1 MPVFGDY
8 ARYYNLL
15 YKDKD
20 YRQETGFVLE
30 RLKACGCNPRTLLDI
45 GCGTGRHALEVAR
58 QGIAVTGVDMSQ
70 TMLAM
75 GREELER
82 ANELPAHGLTL
93 PCLLPGDTR
102 NVRLG
107 KIFDAVTSL
116 FHVMSY
122 QNTEEDALAELETAM
137 LHLQPGGVFLFD
149 FWYGPGVLTDPPT
162 ERDKVMEN
170 EELLVRRHAKPVHRT
185 TDNIVEVHYTIELT
199 DKITGAHSLL
209 KEMHSMRYWFMPEL
223 RYLAKVCGF
232 KVVGEGAWM
241 QAEEASVE
249 AWNAWMA
256 LKK

>member
-1 MPVFGDY
+1 M
-8 ARYYNLL
+8 
-15 YKDKD
+15 
-20 YRQETGFVLE
+20 
-30 RLKACGCNPRTLLDI
+30 
-45 GCGTGRHALEVAR
+45 
-58 QGIAVTGVDMSQ
+58 
-70 TMLAM
+70 
-75 GREELER
+75 
-82 ANELPAHGLTL
+82 
-93 PCLLPGDTR
+93 
-102 NVRLG
+102 RLG
-107 KIFDAVTSL
+107 KTFDAVTSL

-170 EELLVRRHAKPVHRT
+170 EELLVRRHAMPVHRT
-185 TDNIVEVHYTIELT
+185 TDNVVEVHYSIELT
-199 DKITGAHSLL
+199 DKITGAQSNL
-209 KEMHSMRYWFMPEL
+209 KEVHSMRYWFMPEL

>member
-170 EELLVRRHAKPVHRT
+170 EELLVRRHARPVHRT
-185 TDNIVEVHYTIELT
+185 TDNIVEVHYSIELT
-199 DKITGAHSLL
+199 DKITGVQSNV
-209 KEMHSMRYWFMPEL
+209 KEVHSMRYWFMPEL
-223 RYLAKVCGF
+223 RSLAKVCGF
-232 KVVGEGAWM
+232 NVVGEGAWM
-241 QAEEASVE
+241 QAGGTPAD

-256 LKK
+256 VKR